1 MNSQLKKSNRMF
13 KHIQILVYISMILRT
28 DTSHFLSIMAIKH
41 YSLTRLKFEK
51 PVSHSFYIK

>member
-1 MNSQLKKSNRMF
+1 MF
-13 KHIQILVYISMILRT
+13 KYIQILVYISMILRT

-51 PVSHSFYIK
+51 PVSHTFYIK

>member
-1 MNSQLKKSNRMF
+1 MF
-13 KHIQILVYISMILRT
+13 KYIQILVYISMILRT

>member
-1 MNSQLKKSNRMF
+1 
-13 KHIQILVYISMILRT
+13 MILRT

-51 PVSHSFYIK
+51 PLSQTFYIK